1 MSAVQTLFLVS
12 VLLSCLTVGSAQ
24 AAQSSGASRPLQG
37 KLTVSGAFLL
47 QPLMADIG
55 RRFESLHPR
64 VKIDV
69 RSGGSQKGMSDL
81 RSGAADIG
89 MVSRALLENER
100 DLFAFH
106 VARDGLA
113 VVVHRD
119 NPLKDMNA
127 AQVRDVLTGRAA
139 NWKEFGGRDAP
150 VQLAWRSN
158 GQGSVEFVFEHFKL
172 KREQIGRHTSVVENS
187 DAIKFVA
194 ANPHAV
200 TLASV
205 GDAERSAQA
214 GVPIKLLA
222 YNGTPASNRNL
233 QNRSYALS
241 RPLTLVTRRLPEGL
255 QRQFIDYA
263 LSNDVIDLLVNHGFV
278 AYQD

>member
-1 MSAVQTLFLVS
+1 MLLRIC
-12 VLLSCLTVGSAQ
+12 VLLLCTIAAPAQ
-24 AAQSSGASRPLQG
+24 AQSANSKPLQG
-37 KLTVSGAFLL
+37 KLTLSGSFQL
-47 QPLMADIG
+47 QPLMVDIA
-55 RRFESLHPR
+55 RRYQGLHPG

-69 RSGGSQKGMSDL
+69 GSGGSPKGVADL

-106 VARDGLA
+106 IARDGLG

-119 NPLKDMNA
+119 NPVKNIDSD
-127 AQVRDVLTGRAA
+127 QVRNLLTGRAT
-139 NWKEFGGRDAP
+139 NWKELGGRDAP
-150 VQLAWRSN
+150 VELAWRSK

-172 KREQIGRHTSVVENS
+172 KREQIGPHTNVFQNA

-194 ANPHAV
+194 ARPNGV

-205 GDAERSAQA
+205 GDAERSLQA

-222 YNGTPASNRNL
+222 FNGIPASNRNI

-241 RPLTLVTRRLPEGL
+241 RPLTLITRRVPEGL
-255 QRQFIDYA
+255 QKQFIDYA
-263 LSNDVIDLLVNHGFV
+263 LSNSVVDLQVKHGFV
-278 AYQD
+278 PYQE

>member
-1 MSAVQTLFLVS
+1 MLLRICVLMFLIA
-12 VLLSCLTVGSAQ
+12 GPAHP
-24 AAQSSGASRPLQG
+24 QSSGASKPL
-37 KLTVSGAFLL
+37 KDNLTLSGAFLL
-47 QPLMADIG
+47 QPLMADVG
-55 RRFESLHPR
+55 RRFESLHPG

-69 RSGGSQKGMSDL
+69 RSGGTPKGVADL

-113 VVVHRD
+113 LVVHRD
-119 NPLKDMNA
+119 NSIKNMDHG
-127 AQVRDVLTGRAA
+127 QVRELLAGRAA
-139 NWKEFGGRDAP
+139 NWKELGGRDAP
-150 VQLAWRSN
+150 VELAWRSN

-172 KREQIGRHTSVVENS
+172 KREQIGPHTNVFENA

-194 ANPHAV
+194 AHPNGV

-205 GDAERSAQA
+205 GDSERSVRT

-222 YNGTPASNRNL
+222 FNGIPASNRNM

-241 RPLTLVTRRLPEGL
+241 RPLTLITRHVPEGL
-255 QRQFIDYA
+255 QKQFIDYA
-263 LSNDVIDLLVNHGFV
+263 LSNEVVDLQVRHGFV